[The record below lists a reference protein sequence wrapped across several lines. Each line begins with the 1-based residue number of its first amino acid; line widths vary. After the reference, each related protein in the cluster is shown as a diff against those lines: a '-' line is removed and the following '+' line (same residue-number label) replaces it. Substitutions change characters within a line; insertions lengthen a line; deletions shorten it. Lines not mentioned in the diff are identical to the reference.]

1 MNEKQ
6 ENLVGLTPDLIK
18 LIAKVVRFSRGGFDN
33 EERKELAHD
42 LLVLV
47 SRVMD
52 GVVD

>member
-42 LLVLV
+42 LLLLV
-47 SRVMD
+47 DKIMED
-52 GVVD
+52 VV